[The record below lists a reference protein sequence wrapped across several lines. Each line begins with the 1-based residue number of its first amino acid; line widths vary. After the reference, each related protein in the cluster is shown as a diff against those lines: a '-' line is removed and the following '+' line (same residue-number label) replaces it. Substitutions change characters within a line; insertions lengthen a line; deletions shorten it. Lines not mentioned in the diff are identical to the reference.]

1 MSVRISCCEN
11 LSIRKLFCDCR
22 SRENVDREEIL
33 YRDTRQQII
42 ILSTPHVDYPGLV
55 VFDDLKLTDIAT
67 FAMDNEGDIRFIS
80 LQGLNMF
87 HSVVSGN
94 GPDPE
99 IKTQAD
105 FAGRKVEDVLPP
117 YLTRFLMD
125 IYGQT
130 LQGNFL
136 QLSIMWMGV
145 THIVRTFPIFNHRK
159 HVVAGKAI
167 TSPFNNK
174 FSEEVINRFALNR
187 QAARNQGERGR
198 VQRSDQ
204 TIESREKSTKTDDSP
219 PRSRTFHGPDP
230 QLMQSTHSGMLKSSI
245 VPNGQCVSRD
255 HSRRP
260 SLVIKNPTET
270 EVKIN

>member
-11 LSIRKLFCDCR
+11 FSVRKLFCDCR
-22 SRENVDREEIL
+22 QGQHADREEIL

-42 ILSTPHVDYPGLV
+42 ILSTPHVDYRGLV
-55 VFDDLKLTDIAT
+55 VFDDLPRTDIAT
-67 FAMDNEGDIRFIS
+67 FAMDDEGDIRFVS

-87 HSVVSGN
+87 HSVVSGS
-94 GPDPE
+94 GPDPD

-117 YLTRFLMD
+117 YLTRFLID
-125 IYGQT
+125 IYSQT

-145 THIVRTFPIFNHRK
+145 THIVRTFPIFDHRK
-159 HVVAGKAI
+159 QVVAGKVI
-167 TSPFNNK
+167 TSPFNNE

-187 QAARNQGERGR
+187 HGNKPAKRERR
-198 VQRSDQ
+198 TACAV
-204 TIESREKSTKTDDSP
+204 DDSP
-219 PRSRTFHGPDP
+219 PLPDPSRTFHGPGPEP

-245 VPNGQCVSRD
+245 VPNGNCASRD

-260 SLVIKNPTET
+260 SLTPEKKTQ
-270 EVKIN
+270 